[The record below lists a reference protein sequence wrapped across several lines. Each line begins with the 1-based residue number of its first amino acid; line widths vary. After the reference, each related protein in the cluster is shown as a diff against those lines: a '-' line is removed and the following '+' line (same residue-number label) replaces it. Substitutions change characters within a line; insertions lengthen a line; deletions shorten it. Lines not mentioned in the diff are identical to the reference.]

1 MKTAKMWRIKLF
13 VGCINQNAACALTW
27 KRKMIDKTDKLKS
40 QIMLN
45 ISDESF
51 MLLHSED
58 LDILDVYLVLSAA
71 LDYIEDEAEALS
83 RKEGSY
89 LQ

>member
-1 MKTAKMWRIKLF
+1 LE
-13 VGCINQNAACALTW
+13 GNPL
-27 KRKMIDKTDKLKS
+27 IDKSDKLKS

-71 LDYIEDEAEALS
+71 LDYIEDEAEAVS

>member
-1 MKTAKMWRIKLF
+1 
-13 VGCINQNAACALTW
+13 
-27 KRKMIDKTDKLKS
+27 MIDKTDKIKS

-45 ISDESF
+45 ITDETF
-51 MLLHSED
+51 MILHSD
-58 LDILDVYLVLSAA
+58 DMDILDVYLVLSAA

>member
-1 MKTAKMWRIKLF
+1 
-13 VGCINQNAACALTW
+13 
-27 KRKMIDKTDKLKS
+27 MIDRSNKLKS

-51 MLLHSED
+51 MLLHSDD

-71 LDYIEDEAEALS
+71 LAYIEDEAEAAS

>member
-1 MKTAKMWRIKLF
+1 
-13 VGCINQNAACALTW
+13 
-27 KRKMIDKTDKLKS
+27 MIDKTDKLKS

-51 MLLHSED
+51 MIMHSED
-58 LDILDVYLVLSAA
+58 LDLLDVYLVLSAA

>member
-1 MKTAKMWRIKLF
+1 
-13 VGCINQNAACALTW
+13 
-27 KRKMIDKTDKLKS
+27 MIDKLDTVKS
-40 QIMLN
+40 RIMLDIN
-45 ISDESF
+45 DESF
-51 MLLHSED
+51 LIRHSDD

>member
-1 MKTAKMWRIKLF
+1 
-13 VGCINQNAACALTW
+13 
-27 KRKMIDKTDKLKS
+27 MIDKNDKLKS

-71 LDYIEDEAEALS
+71 LDYIEDEAEAVS

>member
-1 MKTAKMWRIKLF
+1 MKT
-13 VGCINQNAACALTW
+13 
-27 KRKMIDKTDKLKS
+27 KTTNDEPKKKDDVTQ
-40 QIMLN
+40 QILLN

-51 MLLHSED
+51 LIHHSAD
-58 LDILDVYLVLSAA
+58 MDILDVYLVLSAA
-71 LDYIEDEAEALS
+71 LDFIEDEAEAIS

>member
-1 MKTAKMWRIKLF
+1 MSIDTANIK
-13 VGCINQNAACALTW
+13 
-27 KRKMIDKTDKLKS
+27 D
-40 QIMLN
+40 QIIIN
-45 ISDESF
+45 ISADSF
-51 MLLHSED
+51 MILHSET

-71 LDYIEDEAEALS
+71 LDYIEDEAEAVS

>member
-1 MKTAKMWRIKLF
+1 VKP
-13 VGCINQNAACALTW
+13 
-27 KRKMIDKTDKLKS
+27 IDDPKVTQ
-40 QIMLN
+40 QILLN

-51 MLLHSED
+51 LIHHSAD
-58 LDILDVYLVLSAA
+58 MDILDVYLVLSAA
-71 LDYIEDEAEALS
+71 LDYIEDEAEAIS

>member
-1 MKTAKMWRIKLF
+1 
-13 VGCINQNAACALTW
+13 
-27 KRKMIDKTDKLKS
+27 MIDKTNKMKS

-51 MLLHSED
+51 MIMHSDD

-83 RKEGSY
+83 RKEGQY

>member
-1 MKTAKMWRIKLF
+1 
-13 VGCINQNAACALTW
+13 
-27 KRKMIDKTDKLKS
+27 MIDKDNKLKS
-40 QIMLN
+40 QIMVN

-51 MLLHSED
+51 TILHSDD

-71 LDYIEDEAEALS
+71 LDYIEDEAEAVS

>member
-1 MKTAKMWRIKLF
+1 
-13 VGCINQNAACALTW
+13 
-27 KRKMIDKTDKLKS
+27 MIDKTDKLKS

-51 MLLHSED
+51 MILHSED

-71 LDYIEDEAEALS
+71 LAYIEDEAEACS

>member
-1 MKTAKMWRIKLF
+1 
-13 VGCINQNAACALTW
+13 
-27 KRKMIDKTDKLKS
+27 
-40 QIMLN
+40 MLN

-51 MLLHSED
+51 MLLHSDD

-71 LDYIEDEAEALS
+71 LAYIEDEAEAAS

>member
-1 MKTAKMWRIKLF
+1 MSIDTADIK
-13 VGCINQNAACALTW
+13 
-27 KRKMIDKTDKLKS
+27 D
-40 QIMLN
+40 QIILN
-45 ISDESF
+45 ISADSF
-51 MLLHSED
+51 MILHSETLD
-58 LDILDVYLVLSAA
+58 LLDVYLVLSAA

>member
-1 MKTAKMWRIKLF
+1 L
-13 VGCINQNAACALTW
+13 
-27 KRKMIDKTDKLKS
+27 IDKLDTVKS
-40 QIMLN
+40 RIMLDIN
-45 ISDESF
+45 DESF
-51 MLLHSED
+51 LIRHSDD

>member
-1 MKTAKMWRIKLF
+1 
-13 VGCINQNAACALTW
+13 
-27 KRKMIDKTDKLKS
+27 MIDKTDKIKS

-45 ISDESF
+45 ISDETF
-51 MLLHSED
+51 MILHSD
-58 LDILDVYLVLSAA
+58 DMDILDVYLVLSAA
-71 LDYIEDEAEALS
+71 LDYIENEAEAVS

>member
-1 MKTAKMWRIKLF
+1 M
-13 VGCINQNAACALTW
+13 
-27 KRKMIDKTDKLKS
+27 KS

-51 MLLHSED
+51 MIMHSDD

>member
-1 MKTAKMWRIKLF
+1 MKP
-13 VGCINQNAACALTW
+13 
-27 KRKMIDKTDKLKS
+27 IDNNSKKIKS

-45 ISDESF
+45 ISDHEFSI
-51 MLLHSED
+51 LHSED

-71 LDYIEDEAEALS
+71 LDYIEDEAEAVS
-83 RKEGSY
+83 RKEGAY

>member
-1 MKTAKMWRIKLF
+1 MNVHF
-13 VGCINQNAACALTW
+13 
-27 KRKMIDKTDKLKS
+27 KMIDKSKDLKS

-45 ISDESF
+45 IGENDF
-51 MLLHSED
+51 TLLHSSD

-71 LDYIEDEAEALS
+71 LDYIEDEAEAVS
-83 RKEGSY
+83 RREGSY

>member
-1 MKTAKMWRIKLF
+1 
-13 VGCINQNAACALTW
+13 
-27 KRKMIDKTDKLKS
+27 MIDKDKVKS
-40 QIMLN
+40 QIVLN

-51 MLLHSED
+51 MIMHSDD

-83 RKEGSY
+83 RKEGQY

>member
-1 MKTAKMWRIKLF
+1 L
-13 VGCINQNAACALTW
+13 
-27 KRKMIDKTDKLKS
+27 IDKNDKLKS

-71 LDYIEDEAEALS
+71 LDYIEDEAEAVS
-83 RKEGSY
+83 RREGSY

>member
-1 MKTAKMWRIKLF
+1 
-13 VGCINQNAACALTW
+13 
-27 KRKMIDKTDKLKS
+27 MIDKSDKLKS

-45 ISDESF
+45 ISDKSF
-51 MLLHSED
+51 VLLHSDD